1 MVKRVTIRDVAREAG
16 VSIALVSF
24 VMNRDHRRADGSV
37 AYRVS
42 DETVARITEIAE
54 RLNYHPNSAASSLR
68 SGRTRTIGVV
78 VSDIANRFFSDIVR
92 YIENVAY
99 SAGYTVLCASTDE
112 QADKLESMLSVLTN
126 KGVDGLIIAT
136 CSGGADAV
144 SRVVDSGLPV
154 VLLDRDIAGLDVS
167 RVMLDNVRAGA
178 MGVGKLYANG
188 YRRIELV
195 SYDMGISSIGERE
208 EGYRRAMREVGLQR
222 FARIHRTTYGN
233 VGDSVTRIVSDAVG
247 RGVEAMIFPTNTLSL
262 YALQAVNALGLKIPN
277 DMAMICFDDNEVF
290 DLYNPTI
297 ARIGQSVEML
307 GVRSF
312 ELLREKIECADT
324 PSSTYIVEPQFIDG
338 LSSVPRLTDK
348 KHTPKIR
355 NYHPIHD

>member
-208 EGYRRAMREVGLQR
+208 EGYRRAMREVGSQR

-262 YALQAVNALGLKIPN
+262 YALQAVNALGLNIPN

-312 ELLREKIECADT
+312 ELLREKIERAYT

-338 LSSVPRLTDK
+338 LSSAPRLTDK
-348 KHTPKIR
+348 KHTTK
-355 NYHPIHD
+355 